1 MKFSEEVT
9 AIFNKLIELYFD
21 NIELFIEKAD
31 NVDCPIYIDPD
42 RYSNDRVEIGHIS
55 IESDDPFTFI
65 SVYAKYSDSNL
76 KISISI
82 NEWDDQNPPMY
93 SLSEAETYLKDIDK
107 EIVIKE
113 LTRCLSVYFGVSI
126 SNDNTNM
133 NTDNNITASL
143 DIIEEFNNILS
154 EVNMTKDTS
163 FNELVKL
170 TKTYEYLSIMLVSAK
185 ESGITFNNTARV
197 SLRFLERR
205 LLDIKTIWNIYYNI
219 ASILEDGNNIREED
233 LNLLKLRIER

>member
-21 NIELFIEKAD
+21 NSELFIEKAD

-42 RYSNDRVEIGHIS
+42 RYSNDRVEIGHVS

-82 NEWDDQNPPMY
+82 NEWDDQDPPMY
-93 SLSEAETYLKDIDK
+93 SLSEAEAYLEDVDK
-107 EIVIKE
+107 EIVIRE
-113 LTRCLSVYFGVSI
+113 LTRCLSVYFGASI
-126 SNDNTNM
+126 SNDDNINL
-133 NTDNNITASL
+133 NTDNNIVASS
-143 DIIEEFNNILS
+143 DIIEDFNNILN
-154 EVNMTKDTS
+154 EVNMTKATS

-170 TKTYEYLSIMLVSAK
+170 TKTYEYLSILLTSAK
-185 ESGITFNNTARV
+185 ESGLVVNDNKISF
-197 SLRFLERR
+197 RFLENR
-205 LLDIKTIWNIYYNI
+205 LLDIKTMWDIYYNI
-219 ASILEDGNNIREED
+219 VNNLGNFDKNE
-233 LNLLKLRIER
+233 LNQLKRRVEK

>member
-21 NIELFIEKAD
+21 NSELFIEKAD

-42 RYSNDRVEIGHIS
+42 RYSNDRVEIGHVS

-82 NEWDDQNPPMY
+82 NEWDDQDPPMY
-93 SLSEAETYLKDIDK
+93 SLSEAEAYLEDVDK
-107 EIVIKE
+107 EIVIRE
-113 LTRCLSVYFGVSI
+113 LTRCLSVYFGASI
-126 SNDNTNM
+126 SNDDNINL
-133 NTDNNITASL
+133 NTDNNIVASS
-143 DIIEEFNNILS
+143 DIIEDFNNILN

-170 TKTYEYLSIMLVSAK
+170 TKTYEYLSILLTSAK
-185 ESGITFNNTARV
+185 ESGLVVNDNKISF
-197 SLRFLERR
+197 RFLENR
-205 LLDIKTIWNIYYNI
+205 LLDIKTMWDIYYNI
-219 ASILEDGNNIREED
+219 VNNLGNFDKNE
-233 LNLLKLRIER
+233 LNQLKRRVEK

>member
-21 NIELFIEKAD
+21 NSELFIEKAD

-42 RYSNDRVEIGHIS
+42 RYSNDRVEIGHVS

-82 NEWDDQNPPMY
+82 NEWDDQDPPMY
-93 SLSEAETYLKDIDK
+93 SLSEAEAYLEDVDK
-107 EIVIKE
+107 EIVIRE
-113 LTRCLSVYFGVSI
+113 LTRCLSVYFGASI
-126 SNDNTNM
+126 SNDDNINL
-133 NTDNNITASL
+133 NTDNNIVASS
-143 DIIEEFNNILS
+143 DIIEDFNNILN

-170 TKTYEYLSIMLVSAK
+170 TKTYEYLSILLTSAK
-185 ESGITFNNTARV
+185 ESELVVNDNKISF
-197 SLRFLERR
+197 RFLENR
-205 LLDIKTIWNIYYNI
+205 LLDIKTMWDIYYNI
-219 ASILEDGNNIREED
+219 VNNLGNFDKNE
-233 LNLLKLRIER
+233 LNQLKRRVEK